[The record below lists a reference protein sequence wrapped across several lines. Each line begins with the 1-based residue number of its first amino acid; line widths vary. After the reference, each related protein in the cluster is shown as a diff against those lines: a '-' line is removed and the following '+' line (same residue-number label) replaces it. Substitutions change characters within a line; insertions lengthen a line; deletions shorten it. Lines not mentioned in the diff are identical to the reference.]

1 MAFPITSGVQKKAQ
15 KAVIYGPEG
24 IGKSTMAARFPGALF
39 IDTEGSTAGM
49 NVDRL
54 PAPASWSMLMD
65 EVRYV
70 RDNPSLCRTL
80 VLDTAD
86 WAAQLSTAGMNVD
99 RLPAPASWSMLMD
112 EVRYVR
118 DNPSLCR
125 TLVLDTADWAAQLC
139 TRHICEKADKKG
151 IEDFG
156 YGKGYV
162 YVAEEF
168 GRLLNLLQ
176 EVADR
181 GVHVV
186 LTAHA
191 KIRKFEQPDEM
202 GAYDRW
208 ELKLAGK
215 EEKSLS
221 ALVKEWADLVLFANY
236 KTYSVAVDDKGQKR
250 KAQGGARVMY
260 TTHHPCWDAKNR
272 HGLSDELPFDYSAI
286 AHIFDGAVPFATA
299 AAAGVTPAAQ
309 PAGAANTPPAPQ
321 PDPAPSQMELTPP
334 AAQPPVM
341 VEDDLPRHTPPQTQ
355 TDGLRKDA
363 DWQQQRQAQLEG
375 EGIPKALAQLMAQ
388 NQVDPDEI
396 QAPQTQTDGLR
407 KDADW
412 QQQRQAQLEG
422 EGIPKALAQLM
433 AQNQVDPDEIQ
444 AVVGATDGLRKDADW
459 QQQRQAQLEG
469 EGIPKALAQ
478 LMAQNQVDPDEIQ
491 AVVGAKGYYPVDT
504 PIHVYAPGFIQG
516 VLVGAWS
523 SVFDAVVKNRDVPF

>member
-39 IDTEGSTAGM
+39 IDTEG
-49 NVDRL
+49 
-54 PAPASWSMLMD
+54 
-65 EVRYV
+65 
-70 RDNPSLCRTL
+70 
-80 VLDTAD
+80 
-86 WAAQLSTAGMNVD
+86 STAGMNVD

-321 PDPAPSQMELTPP
+321 PDSAPSQMELTQP

-396 QAPQTQTDGLR
+396 QA
-407 KDADW
+407 
-412 QQQRQAQLEG
+412 
-422 EGIPKALAQLM
+422 
-433 AQNQVDPDEIQ
+433 
-444 AVVGATDGLRKDADW
+444 
-459 QQQRQAQLEG
+459 
-469 EGIPKALAQ
+469 
-478 LMAQNQVDPDEIQ
+478 
-491 AVVGAKGYYPVDT
+491 VVGAKGYYPVDT
-504 PIHVYAPGFIQG
+504 PIHVYDPGFIQG

>member
-86 WAAQLSTAGMNVD
+86 WAAQL
-99 RLPAPASWSMLMD
+99 
-112 EVRYVR
+112 
-118 DNPSLCR
+118 
-125 TLVLDTADWAAQLC
+125 C
-139 TRHICEKADKKG
+139 TRHICEKADKKS

-272 HGLSDELPFDYSAI
+272 HGLADELPFDYSAI

-299 AAAGVTPAAQ
+299 AAAGVTPAAR
-309 PAGAANTPPAPQ
+309 PAGAANTLPAPQ
-321 PDPAPSQMELTPP
+321 PDSAPSQMELTQP

-355 TDGLRKDA
+355 A
-363 DWQQQRQAQLEG
+363 
-375 EGIPKALAQLMAQ
+375 
-388 NQVDPDEI
+388 
-396 QAPQTQTDGLR
+396 
-407 KDADW
+407 
-412 QQQRQAQLEG
+412 
-422 EGIPKALAQLM
+422 
-433 AQNQVDPDEIQ
+433 
-444 AVVGATDGLRKDADW
+444 DGLRKDADW

-491 AVVGAKGYYPVDT
+491 AVVGAKGYYPADT
-504 PIHVYAPGFIQG
+504 PIHVYDPGFIQG

>member
-86 WAAQLSTAGMNVD
+86 WAAQL
-99 RLPAPASWSMLMD
+99 
-112 EVRYVR
+112 
-118 DNPSLCR
+118 CI
-125 TLVLDTADWAAQLC
+125 
-139 TRHICEKADKKG
+139 RHICEKADKKG

-272 HGLSDELPFDYSAI
+272 HGLADELPFDYSAI

-341 VEDDLPRHTPPQTQ
+341 VEDDLPRHTPPQ
-355 TDGLRKDA
+355 
-363 DWQQQRQAQLEG
+363 AQS
-375 EGIPKALAQLMAQ
+375 
-388 NQVDPDEI
+388 
-396 QAPQTQTDGLR
+396 
-407 KDADW
+407 
-412 QQQRQAQLEG
+412 
-422 EGIPKALAQLM
+422 
-433 AQNQVDPDEIQ
+433 
-444 AVVGATDGLRKDADW
+444 DGLRKDADW

-491 AVVGAKGYYPVDT
+491 AVVGAKGYYPADT
-504 PIHVYAPGFIQG
+504 PIHVYDPGFIQG

>member
-49 NVDRL
+49 NV
-54 PAPASWSMLMD
+54 
-65 EVRYV
+65 
-70 RDNPSLCRTL
+70 N
-80 VLDTAD
+80 
-86 WAAQLSTAGMNVD
+86 

-139 TRHICEKADKKG
+139 ARHICEKADKKG

-272 HGLSDELPFDYSAI
+272 HGLADELPFDYSAI

-299 AAAGVTPAAQ
+299 AAAGVTPAAR

-334 AAQPPVM
+334 AAQPPIM
-341 VEDDLPRHTPPQTQ
+341 VEDDLPRHTPPQS
-355 TDGLRKDA
+355 
-363 DWQQQRQAQLEG
+363 QA
-375 EGIPKALAQLMAQ
+375 
-388 NQVDPDEI
+388 
-396 QAPQTQTDGLR
+396 
-407 KDADW
+407 
-412 QQQRQAQLEG
+412 
-422 EGIPKALAQLM
+422 
-433 AQNQVDPDEIQ
+433 
-444 AVVGATDGLRKDADW
+444 DGLRKDADW

-491 AVVGAKGYYPVDT
+491 AVVGAKGYYPADT
-504 PIHVYAPGFIQG
+504 PIHVYDPGFIQG